1 MEELQVPE
9 FVNERY
15 YARKQEEQQEQKEK
29 VIKNLKIYK
38 KVIKLIG
45 LGAVL
50 AIVGTNPKVQHAFDV
65 IVDKVVEY
73 DNAKFNEDKENEIR
87 EIEELNDRTVE
98 EITKA
103 GKSL

>member
-1 MEELQVPE
+1 MKELQVPE

-15 YARKQEEQQEQKEK
+15 YERKYKESK
-29 VIKNLKIYK
+29 KTIKSLKLYNKI
-38 KVIKLIG
+38 IKLIG
-45 LGAVL
+45 LGAIL
-50 AIVGTNPKVQHAFDV
+50 ALAGTNPKVQHVFDV
-65 IVDKVVEY
+65 AINTIVDY

-87 EIEELNDRTVE
+87 EIEELNDRTIE